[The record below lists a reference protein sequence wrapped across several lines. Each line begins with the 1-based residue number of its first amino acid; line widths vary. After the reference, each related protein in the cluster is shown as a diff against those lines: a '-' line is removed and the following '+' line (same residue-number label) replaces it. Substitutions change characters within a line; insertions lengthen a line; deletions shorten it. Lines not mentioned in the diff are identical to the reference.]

1 MMLDE
6 KDDESDSRENRCKS
20 KTFGLQKTDVNAVK
34 VADSF

>member
-6 KDDESDSRENRCKS
+6 GDDESDSRENRCKS

-34 VADSF
+34 MANLF